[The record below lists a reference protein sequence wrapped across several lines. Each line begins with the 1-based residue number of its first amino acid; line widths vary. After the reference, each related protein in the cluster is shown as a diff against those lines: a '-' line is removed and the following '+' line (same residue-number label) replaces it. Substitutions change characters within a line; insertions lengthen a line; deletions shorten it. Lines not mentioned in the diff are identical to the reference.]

1 MSHKP
6 PRNDEERLQNL
17 IEALAEPGDD
27 DDAFAEEMRAEL
39 AKRGLT
45 LETWAEE
52 IRARAQAA
60 LERNRRARRLR
71 AVRVGVALV
80 AGLVAATG
88 GVLALR
94 AMHGLKGRPA
104 VEVIQSMPPRTLP
117 DAGRK

>member
-45 LETWAEE
+45 LETWAAQ